1 MERIKKSE
9 LKFRSGN
16 FVLRDGE
23 AFRITDQSLEEIM
36 KQKKYPVEGIRIT
49 EDWIESFGFF
59 YLASTNKTHTYSY
72 KGIHVHYSDGQ
83 VQVFY
88 RQRLIDVVSY
98 VHELQNL
105 FFGITGEE
113 LIYRNLLV
121 A

>member
-1 MERIKKSE
+1 MEQIKKSE

-23 AFRITDQSLEEIM
+23 AFRITDQSLEEIN
-36 KQKKYPVEGIRIT
+36 KQRYPVEGIRIT

-72 KGIHVHYSDGQ
+72 KGIHVHYSDSQ
-83 VQVFY
+83 AQVFY
-88 RQRLIDVVSY
+88 RQSLIGLVSY
-98 VHELQNL
+98 VHDLQNL